1 MKFCNHC
8 GADVIHITPENDN
21 RLRFVCSCCDFIH
34 YQNPNIV
41 AGVLPLIVD
50 TDGIEKVLLCRRAIA
65 PRYGF
70 WTLPAGFMENEESLE
85 EAAERESIEEA
96 NLKLGKLKLYMVTS
110 LSYIS
115 QVYMMYIGQA
125 ENDFSPG
132 IETLETQLFTEAEI
146 PWDELAFP
154 VVTQTLKNYYTDRAN
169 ITIQKSQA
177 EASLK
182 KLSSADMECFPVHNT
197 SMHRNNL

>member
-1 MKFCNHC
+1 MNFCNQC
-8 GADVIHITPENDN
+8 GETVAHTIPENDN
-21 RLRFVCSCCDFIH
+21 RLRFVCSSCCFIH

-50 TDGIEKVLLCRRAIA
+50 SDGIEKILMCRRAIE

-85 EAAERESIEEA
+85 EAAARESIEEA
-96 NLKLGKLKLYMVTS
+96 NLKLGKLRLYMVTS
-110 LSYIS
+110 LPYIS

-132 IETLETQLFTEAEI
+132 IESLETQLFTESEI
-146 PWDELAFP
+146 PWDQLAFP
-154 VVTQTLKNYYTDRAN
+154 VVTDTLKNYFSDRAGL
-169 ITIQKSQA
+169 ISKSTQNT
-177 EASLK
+177 ESLG
-182 KLSSADMECFPVHNT
+182 KLSEAEIANFPVHNS
-197 SMHRNNL
+197 SMKR

>member
-1 MKFCNHC
+1 MNFCNQC
-8 GADVIHITPENDN
+8 GEKVDHKIPENDN
-21 RLRFVCSCCDFIH
+21 RLRFICCSCEFIH
-34 YQNPNIV
+34 YQNPNVV

-50 TDGIEKVLLCRRAIA
+50 NDGIEKILMCRRAIE
-65 PRYGF
+65 PRHGF

-85 EAAERESIEEA
+85 EAAARESVEEA

-110 LSYIS
+110 LPYIN

-132 IETLETQLFTEAEI
+132 IESLETQLFTQAEI

-154 VVTQTLKNYYTDRAN
+154 VIKDTLDNYYSDRDKLM
-169 ITIQKSQA
+169 QKQDT
-177 EASLK
+177 
-182 KLSSADMECFPVHNT
+182 KLSKDDIDSFPVHT
-197 SMHRNNL
+197 SAIRR